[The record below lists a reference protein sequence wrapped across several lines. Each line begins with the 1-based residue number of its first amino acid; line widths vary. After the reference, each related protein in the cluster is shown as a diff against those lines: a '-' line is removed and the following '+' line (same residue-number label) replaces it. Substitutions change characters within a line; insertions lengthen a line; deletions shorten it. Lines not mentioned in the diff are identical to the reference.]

1 MPLVSFDLNTF
12 RSDLCSTSYKIIRYY
27 NHDRRKNMNRI
38 QAFFF
43 TFILCTVIPVPGLA
57 QQDQNET
64 TKSVK
69 ASFKKT
75 VAVLHPTEGNTSSG
89 TVTFTKVEEGIRIE
103 ADLSGLREGMHG
115 FHIHEYGDCTAADG
129 TSAGGHFNPAGSPH
143 AGPEDSPRH
152 AGDLG
157 NVTVGADGTAS
168 YSRVDDIISFQG
180 DHNILGHA
188 VIVHEKKDDLS
199 SQPTG
204 DAGGSLSCGVI
215 GIANTEKE

>member
-1 MPLVSFDLNTF
+1 LPLIFLINTF
-12 RSDLCSTSYKIIRYY
+12 RPDICFTFYKITRCY

-43 TFILCTVIPVPGLA
+43 TFILCTAIPVPGSA
-57 QQDQNET
+57 QQDQDET
-64 TKSVK
+64 KKSDK
-69 ASFKKT
+69 ASFKKA
-75 VAVLHPTEGNTSSG
+75 VAVLHPTEGNTASG
-89 TVTFTKVEEGIRIE
+89 IVTFTKVEEGIRIE
-103 ADLSGLREGMHG
+103 ADLSGLSEGMHG

-152 AGDLG
+152 GGDLG
-157 NVTVGADGTAS
+157 NVTVDADGTAS
-168 YSRVDDIISFQG
+168 YNRVDDLISFKG

-204 DAGGSLSCGVI
+204 DAGSRLSCGVI